1 MELDYLVKKLE
12 EQNCIKDYAYLA
24 TGDNLDNS
32 SKMAEYYSYTVGVP
46 TLFFILQNKKEN
58 IIKRIEHLSNQLYI
72 NDTEDLTLEEMKDI
86 IIKMKEEKNIGC
98 VVIDYI
104 QLIKHNKFK
113 NLDKQDEIKW
123 NLFDLSYL
131 VSILDITIIVTSKL
145 TESFKNMILN
155 NRLKEIDDIIYLNE
169 EI

>member
-72 NDTEDLTLEEMKDI
+72 NDKEDLTLEEMKDI

-98 VVIDYI
+98 VVIDYLRFI
-104 QLIKHNKFK
+104 HPNNLIPMISHTRFEIKHYFYQLANEL
-113 NLDKQDEIKW
+113 NIKIFIQFYP
-123 NLFDLSYL
+123 NP
-131 VSILDITIIVTSKL
+131 
-145 TESFKNMILN
+145 
-155 NRLKEIDDIIYLNE
+155 KEYE
-169 EI
+169 EN